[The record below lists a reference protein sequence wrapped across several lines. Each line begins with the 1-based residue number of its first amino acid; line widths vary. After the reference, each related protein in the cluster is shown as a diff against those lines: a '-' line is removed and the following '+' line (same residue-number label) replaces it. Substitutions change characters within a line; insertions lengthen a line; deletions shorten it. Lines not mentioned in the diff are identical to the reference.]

1 MGTTGVHQ
9 YHNPCQRPDPG
20 SQARTARFLLAL
32 QHLSR
37 LTRSVRGVSLL
48 ARYIVADVELSNLR
62 CLIVLHIFV
71 LTCLS
76 ARYGPRPAAGYVGK
90 VPHGGNFEFETVDG
104 KAIRVAPLCD
114 SSGQHADMLDL
125 LFLATAY
132 VRKTTLETTP
142 LCEGFSPDVHGM
154 TNNSCPPP
162 PSRCRLEPKEPLP
175 GSVHIPELGTMR
187 SHVCVYVDL
196 RHLSSWLRATTG

>member
-1 MGTTGVHQ
+1 M
-9 YHNPCQRPDPG
+9 
-20 SQARTARFLLAL
+20 
-32 QHLSR
+32 
-37 LTRSVRGVSLL
+37 L

-154 TNNSCPPP
+154 TNNSCSP
-162 PSRCRLEPKEPLP
+162 PSFSL
-175 GSVHIPELGTMR
+175 SVG
-187 SHVCVYVDL
+187 
-196 RHLSSWLRATTG
+196 A